1 MQPTFRQ
8 FVFKAILNLKNMRKI
23 TLAGLIL
30 LMTLTSWSQE
40 REYKT
45 IVDFNDVRISGMGG
59 VMMQFTAAD
68 GEFAHMLGGGG
79 AVMLGDFFIGAYGL
93 GLTNQIPVIR
103 PEITEYQAGD
113 KLTMSHGGFW
123 LGYSLFG
130 DRAIHM
136 TFSSLVGWGTLGVRA
151 DYYPENLW
159 PDGIFV
165 VCPTMEVELNL
176 TKFFRLGVGAS
187 YNIYTFVDL
196 PGYTASDFSAP
207 GGFLSFKFG
216 WF

>member
-1 MQPTFRQ
+1 
-8 FVFKAILNLKNMRKI
+8 MRKV

-30 LMTLTSWSQE
+30 LITMTSWSQE

-59 VMMQFTAAD
+59 VFMQFTAAD

-79 AVMLGDFFIGAYGL
+79 AVMLGDFFFGFYGL
-93 GLTNQIPVIR
+93 GLTNQIPVDQLKF
-103 PEITEYQAGD
+103 TDYQPGD
-113 KLTMSHGGFW
+113 KLTISHGGFW

-136 TFSSLVGWGTLGVRA
+136 NFSSLVGWGTLGVRS

-165 VCPTMEVELNL
+165 VSPTMEVELNL

>member
-8 FVFKAILNLKNMRKI
+8 LVFKSKLNLKNMRKV

-30 LMTLTSWSQE
+30 LMAIASWSQE

-59 VMMQFTAAD
+59 VIMQFTAAD

-79 AVMLGDFFIGAYGL
+79 AILLGDFFFGAYGL
-93 GLTNQIPVIR
+93 GLTNQIPVDQAKF
-103 PEITEYQAGD
+103 TDYQPGD
-113 KLTMSHGGFW
+113 KLTISHGGFW

-136 TFSSLVGWGTLGVRA
+136 NFSSLLGWGNLGVRA

-165 VCPTMEVELNL
+165 LCPTMEVELNL